1 MEASGEWFI
10 ALPPEFLATHPGS
23 YTLRLEGG
31 AGDPTTL
38 YTITVGALRGKRR
51 GKGRRE
57 ATDSLMSVP
66 GGCVG
71 RVRPRVMG
79 P

>member
-38 YTITVGALRGKRR
+38 YTLTVGGRGGRGRR
-51 GKGRRE
+51 GQGEQQTR
-57 ATDSLMSVP
+57 L
-66 GGCVG
+66 
-71 RVRPRVMG
+71 
-79 P
+79 